1 MNEKI
6 KKYIK
11 EIVKYTIFAIIAL
24 NIVSYYKSKDLNK
37 ENLSYNAFKFI
48 NNKSYTLDKE
58 KPTLVYFW
66 ATWCPICKL
75 QSPTIEE
82 LSKDYQVITI
92 ASQSGT
98 KEEIQKYLDENNL
111 SFNVVDDTYN
121 DFAYRFNVKAYPT
134 TLIYDKNK
142 NLKFTDVG
150 YTSSFNLK
158 LKLWWSEESMF

>member
-11 EIVKYTIFAIIAL
+11 EIVKYSIFIIIAL
-24 NIVSYYKSKDLNK
+24 NIVSYYKSQDLNK
-37 ENLSYNAFKFI
+37 ENLPYDAFKLI
-48 NNKSYTLDKE
+48 DDKRYTLDKE

-75 QSPTIEE
+75 QSPTIDE
-82 LSKDYQVITI
+82 LSKNYQVITI

-98 KEEIQKYLDENNL
+98 KEQILKYLKENNL
-111 SFNVVDDTYN
+111 NFKVVDDTYN

-158 LKLWWSEESMF
+158 LKLWWSK

>member
-11 EIVKYTIFAIIAL
+11 EIIKYTVFAIIAL
-24 NIVSYYKSKDLNK
+24 NIVSYYKSQDLNK
-37 ENLSYNAFKFI
+37 ENLPYDAFKFI

-58 KPTLVYFW
+58 KPTLIYFW

-82 LSKDYQVITI
+82 LSKNYQVITI

-134 TLIYDKNK
+134 MLIYDKNK

-158 LKLWWSEESMF
+158 LKLWWSE

>member
-11 EIVKYTIFAIIAL
+11 EIVKYSIFIIIAL
-24 NIVSYYKSKDLNK
+24 NIVSYYKSQDLNK
-37 ENLSYNAFKFI
+37 ENLPYDAFKLI
-48 NNKSYTLDKE
+48 DDKSYTLDKE

-75 QSPTIEE
+75 QSPTIDE
-82 LSKDYQVITI
+82 LSKNYQVITI

-98 KEEIQKYLDENNL
+98 KEQIQKYLKENNL
-111 SFNVVDDTYN
+111 NFKVVDDTYN

-158 LKLWWSEESMF
+158 LKLWWSK